1 MYACHRQTQ
10 RRDREGEKGDE
21 ETTDEKQIVMT
32 FETIINTANARA
44 TALGKT
50 LIFGDTAVQ
59 NVAANELSEDFFT
72 LDVTTG
78 SYTDTNVPSSSSYTV
93 VIRCM
98 GTSAYMR
105 DDAVEIATLI
115 RTDLLLHEMLKSF
128 ICGYEIGALRIAKV
142 QNSTTL

>member
-1 MYACHRQTQ
+1 
-10 RRDREGEKGDE
+10 
-21 ETTDEKQIVMT
+21 MT

-59 NVAANELSEDFFT
+59 NVAANELSDDFFT

-78 SYTDTNVPSSSSYTV
+78 SYTDTNVPGSSAYTV

-128 ICGYEIGALRIAKV
+128 ICGYEIGSLRITKV
-142 QNSTTL
+142 QNQYDTIKSGWEATFDAYKYGV

>member
-1 MYACHRQTQ
+1 
-10 RRDREGEKGDE
+10 
-21 ETTDEKQIVMT
+21 MT

-59 NVAANELSEDFFT
+59 NVAANELSDDFFT

-78 SYTDTNVPSSSSYTV
+78 SYTDTNVPNSSAYTV

-105 DDAVEIATLI
+105 DDVVEIATLI
-115 RTDLLLHEMLKSF
+115 RTDRLLHEMLKSF
-128 ICGYEIGALRIAKV
+128 ICGYEIG
-142 QNSTTL
+142 